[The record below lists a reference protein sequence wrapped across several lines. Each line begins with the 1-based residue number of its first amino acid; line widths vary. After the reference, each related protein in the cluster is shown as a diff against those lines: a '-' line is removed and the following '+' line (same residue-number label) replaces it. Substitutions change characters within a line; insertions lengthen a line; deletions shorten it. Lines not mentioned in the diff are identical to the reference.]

1 MSSDEDYVPP
11 PLVRKRGRPPK
22 SVQEPVAKKSSDD
35 ELDGIHYACSVCDQV
50 FLHKSNYL
58 RHKKRHEPPGGF
70 ICSLC
75 QQPFTTDWD
84 RNQHKRSE
92 HSVFRCRL
100 CKEEFPVEDDYNNHV
115 QNEHDGRDRE
125 YDMCPTCGQQFRS
138 VAQMKAHIA
147 SKCGSDK
154 KYECQ
159 ICQSRYLT
167 QASLNA
173 HMIKHYGEKSH
184 LCNYC
189 GASFLNKGQLK
200 VHERMH
206 TGEKPY
212 KCNQCDKAFAHRE
225 SLITHSTTHS
235 GIKPYYCSHCES
247 RFSCIGNL
255 LKHRRARPDTCGLP
269 QYCQT
274 NKIVARPNIKTMPNL
289 TDRQVNNQK
298 VVQRSGPPR
307 EKKPKLEEITVDQL
321 SPKKRVGR
329 RAPKPKIAFE
339 DLPDN
344 SNQSTDEE
352 EEDEKPTFSELAH
365 STEIEID
372 ERSFNHNY
380 SKLVTLKVEP
390 GEIGRSNDAKEEAYD
405 RKPEGT
411 TEMIEIVDVKVEDDD
426 EEHYIVEGI
435 DENSAG
441 ETIVSEEILSETID
455 FDNYIVGSSQ
465 DECFKENVSHYYD
478 DDVKIEEIDEP
489 TKEQKLL
496 FAKKEFDRELATS
509 FLDDDDSDEAT
520 TARHNESVNVRK
532 VFTEKPPVVLTKKRR
547 GRPKRPYIPKRLP
560 KDAIIVDIAQQKREL
575 KAERQIFDDNVKQIS
590 IDCFRC
596 EHCPSQYTTEYL
608 IGRHLERTHGILF
621 RCLLETLQYS
631 RVWTKDRK
639 YKCRYCDRLYANE
652 RALEKHIPLHG
663 PNGIKNHKCPCCVT
677 FYENEEDALD
687 HAYAEHPHRMIC
699 HICDRRFMEPD
710 VQANHMKNVHS
721 EKGQT
726 KYSYVCP
733 KCGKNFSSRSA
744 VSDHE
749 RANCGQDPIYKC
761 EICEKC
767 LHSASSLK
775 HHYSIHTEEYPHSCQ
790 YCGKSYRTYGQVKVH
805 ERTHTGEKPFVCPYC
820 SKGFGHRESYHTHLS
835 LHTGIKRYMC
845 SGCGLRFSCVSNLQ
859 AHKRSHKTTCGL
871 VPNASKIVSGGY
883 HELPEGYVLPYP
895 RNDNIE

>member
-1 MSSDEDYVPP
+1 MSSDEDYVPEP
-11 PLVRKRGRPPK
+11 VKRKRGRPSK
-22 SVQEPVAKKSSDD
+22 MDQELVTTKISDD
-35 ELDGIHYACSVCDQV
+35 ELDGMHYACSVCDQV
-50 FLHKSNYL
+50 FLHKSNYMKHQ
-58 RHKKRHEPPGGF
+58 RRHEPPGGF

-84 RNQHKRSE
+84 RNQHKRNE

-100 CKEEFPVEDDYNNHV
+100 CKKEFPVEDDYNNHV
-115 QNEHDGRDRE
+115 QSEHDGRDRE
-125 YDMCPTCGQQFRS
+125 YDVCPSCGQQFRS
-138 VAQMKAHIA
+138 VAQLKVHIA
-147 SKCGSDK
+147 SKCGEDK
-154 KYECQ
+154 KHECN

-173 HMIKHYGEKSH
+173 HMIKHNGEKSH

-189 GASFLNKGQLK
+189 GVSFLNKGQLK

-269 QYCQT
+269 QYCQN

-289 TDRQVNNQK
+289 TDRQVYNQK
-298 VVQRSGPPR
+298 VVQRSGPTR
-307 EKKPKLEEITVDQL
+307 ERKPKLETIEVDHV

-329 RAPKPKIAFE
+329 KAPKPKVPFE

-344 SNQSTDEE
+344 SSRSADEVSEEEKPISTELQGTDEA
-352 EEDEKPTFSELAH
+352 KTNKS
-365 STEIEID
+365 
-372 ERSFNHNY
+372 SFQHNY

-390 GEIGRSNDAKEEAYD
+390 GGISYPMDTKVDTPCNNLLEA
-405 RKPEGT
+405 
-411 TEMIEIVDVKVEDDD
+411 TEMIEIVEVKVEDD
-426 EEHYIVEGI
+426 EENFIVEGI
-435 DENSAG
+435 EENSAG
-441 ETIVSEEILSETID
+441 ETIVCEEILSETVD
-455 FDNYIVGSSQ
+455 FESYDKKDSH
-465 DECFKENVSHYYD
+465 DEYYD
-478 DDVKIEEIDEP
+478 DEYTTHVYEEEVKTEEANEP

-496 FAKKEFDRELATS
+496 FAKKEFDRELAAS
-509 FLDDDDSDEAT
+509 LYDDSDDMEAT
-520 TARHNESVNVRK
+520 AKHNEKVKVKK
-532 VFTEKPPVVLTKKRR
+532 VFTEKPPVVVVNRRR
-547 GRPKRPYIPKRLP
+547 GRPRRPFIPKKLP
-560 KDAIIVDIAQQKREL
+560 KDAIIVDIAQEKRLL
-575 KAERQIFDDNVKQIS
+575 KAQREIFDESVKQIT
-590 IDCFRC
+590 IDCYRC
-596 EHCPSQYTTEYL
+596 VHCPSQYTTEYL
-608 IGRHLERTHGILF
+608 IGRHLERSHSIVL
-621 RCLLETLQYS
+621 RSLLETLQYS

-663 PNGIKNHKCPCCVT
+663 PNGTLNHKCPCCVT
-677 FYENEEDALD
+677 FYNSEEEALE
-687 HAYAEHPHRMIC
+687 HAYVEHPHRMEC
-699 HICDRRFMEPD
+699 HICDKRFREPES
-710 VQANHMKNVHS
+710 QATHMKNFHV
-721 EKGQT
+721 EKTYQR
-726 KYSYVCP
+726 YSYVCP
-733 KCGKNFSSRSA
+733 KCGKNFSSRNA

-761 EICEKC
+761 EICEKS

-775 HHYSIHTEEYPHSCQ
+775 HHYTIHTDEYPHSCQ

-805 ERTHTGEKPFVCPYC
+805 ERTHTGEKPFVCQYC

-859 AHKRSHKTTCGL
+859 AHKRSHKTTCAL
-871 VPNASKIVSGGY
+871 VPNVSKIVSGGY

-895 RNDNIE
+895 RNDASE